1 MRAEIIAK
9 STTIN
14 VPPAF
19 TLPKDKASSPPDA
32 LPPTKSYLKG
42 VCDEVLVLAL
52 CFSYEYG
59 KGQPRAE
66 SSYEYSSTRPMP
78 PPRGSAIS

>member
-19 TLPKDKASSPPDA
+19 TLPKADKASSPRPDA

-59 KGQPRAE
+59 KGQPR
-66 SSYEYSSTRPMP
+66 
-78 PPRGSAIS
+78 

>member
-14 VPPAF
+14 VPAF
-19 TLPKDKASSPPDA
+19 RLPKADWASSPRPDA

-59 KGQPRAE
+59 KGQPR
-66 SSYEYSSTRPMP
+66 
-78 PPRGSAIS
+78 